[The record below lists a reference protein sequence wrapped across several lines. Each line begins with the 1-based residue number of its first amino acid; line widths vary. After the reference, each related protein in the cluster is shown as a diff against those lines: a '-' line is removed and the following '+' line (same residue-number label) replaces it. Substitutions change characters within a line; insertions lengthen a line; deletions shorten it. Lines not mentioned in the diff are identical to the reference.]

1 MYHEDYVNKIA
12 RTQHERV
19 APLFKRIL
27 DRLGVI
33 STIAIF
39 SFACWLGREAL
50 LHHFDR
56 GDLWFSL
63 MLTPF
68 IFMLAYWIIVSG
80 PRPVE

>member
-1 MYHEDYVNKIA
+1 MSREDYVNKIA
-12 RTQHERV
+12 RVQHERA
-19 APLFKRIL
+19 APLLNRLL

-39 SFACWLGREAL
+39 AFACSIGREAFL
-50 LHHFDR
+50 RQFDR

-68 IFMLAYWIIVSG
+68 IFMLAYWIIASG
-80 PRPVE
+80 PRSVE